1 MSDLFSNKYFQLVI
15 ALVIIGLLIYRMMN
29 FEDQVT
35 DYIRIGALSFV
46 LLIAL
51 PRLIKRFR
59 DEN

>member
-29 FEDQVT
+29 FEDQLT
-35 DYIRIGALSFV
+35 DYIRIGALSFA

>member
-1 MSDLFSNKYFQLVI
+1 MSYLFSNKYFQLVI

-29 FEDQVT
+29 FEDQLT
-35 DYIRIGALSFV
+35 DYIRIGALSFAV
-46 LLIAL
+46 LIAL

>member
-1 MSDLFSNKYFQLVI
+1 MSDLLSNKYFQLVI

-29 FEDQVT
+29 FEDQLT
-35 DYIRIGALSFV
+35 DYIRIGALSFA

>member
-1 MSDLFSNKYFQLVI
+1 MSNLFSNKYFQLVI

-29 FEDQVT
+29 FEDQLT
-35 DYIRIGALSFV
+35 DYIRIGALSFAV
-46 LLIAL
+46 LIAL

>member
-29 FEDQVT
+29 FEDQLT
-35 DYIRIGALSFV
+35 DYIRIGALSFAV
-46 LLIAL
+46 LIAL

>member
-29 FEDQVT
+29 FEDQLT
-35 DYIRIGALSFV
+35 DYIRIGALSFAV
-46 LLIAL
+46 LIAL
-51 PRLIKRFR
+51 PRLVKLFR